1 MICTPVDVVGVLV
14 FLSRSV
20 VIVAFVK
27 TTANVI
33 GILVTDVNTV
43 LLGFTVLTVSALV
56 TFVNVVGVTF
66 FIVAGSLVDNLAED
80 RVESLAVVLEGG
92 FGVVVCFVDTGALVV
107 RVRLFFTVEF
117 VRIFFRLVKVVT
129 LLRVGV
135 TLGVLGLTTG
145 NVGEVKGVVL

>member
-20 VIVAFVK
+20 VIVEFVK
-27 TTANVI
+27 TTGNVV
-33 GILVTDVNTV
+33 GTL
-43 LLGFTVLTVSALV
+43 LLGFTVLTPLLTVSVLV
-56 TFVNVVGVTF
+56 TICNVVGVTF

-80 RVESLAVVLEGG
+80 RVECLEEVVLPGG
-92 FGVVVCFVDTGALVV
+92 FGAVVYFVDIGALVV
-107 RVRLFFTVEF
+107 RVRLFLRVEF

-145 NVGEVKGVVL
+145 DVGEV